1 LSRLFANQQLNSL
14 FNLTNKY
21 KKMAQFSRLEVAQA
35 MKDTGMIPLF
45 FHNDIE
51 LSKKVLKACYDG
63 GARLMEFTARGDFA
77 HEVFGEL
84 TKYAIAELPGMI
96 MGVGSVT
103 DGAAASLYMA
113 LGANFI
119 VTPVLRE
126 DIAIAC
132 NRKKVLWSPGCGSLT
147 EIARAEELGC
157 EIVKLFPGDLYGP
170 KFVKGIK
177 GPQPWTSIMP
187 TGGVSPTKE
196 NLSGWFDAGVT
207 CVGMGS
213 QLISKDIIANKDYA
227 KLEKDVK
234 AALAIIEAVRK

>member
-1 LSRLFANQQLNSL
+1 
-14 FNLTNKY
+14 
-21 KKMAQFSRLEVAQA
+21 MAE
-35 MKDTGMIPLF
+35 TGLVPLF
-45 FHNDIE
+45 FNSDVE
-51 LSKKVLKACYDG
+51 LSKKILKACYDG

-77 HEVFGEL
+77 HQVFGEL

-103 DGAAASLYMA
+103 DAGAASLYMQ

-126 DIAIAC
+126 DIAIVC
-132 NRKKVLWSPGCGSLT
+132 NRRKVLWSPGCGSLT

-157 EIVKLFPGDLYGP
+157 EIVKLFPGGTYGP
-170 KFVKGIK
+170 EYVKDIK

-187 TGGVSPTKE
+187 TGGVSPTRE
-196 NLSGWFDAGVT
+196 NLEAWFGAGVT

-213 QLISKDIIANKDYA
+213 KLISKEIVDTQNFELLKA
-227 KLEKDVK
+227 KVQE
-234 AALAIIEAVRK
+234 ALQMIKEIRK